1 MKLFDNSGIK
11 IFIKKLHRAK
21 SITSEEMCSSYKSS
35 RIAICMLFVSAI
47 LLLISLPF
55 FEHFEKRDAAKNGHS
70 DSNAEEAITTSASV
84 PAKVFPLNGRITSE
98 YGWRSDPFD
107 NSGYAA
113 AGYEFHSGI
122 DISASESREVMAYT
136 DGQVIKVGVS
146 RSYGNYILI
155 SHGTHDS
162 FYAHCA
168 SVNVKEG
175 DYVSVGQVIAT
186 AGSTGRATGP
196 HLHFEI
202 RVHGTAIDPW
212 EYIGEQYEQRQNKF
226 GANE

>member
-11 IFIKKLHRAK
+11 SFIRKLHRSK
-21 SITSEEMCSSYKSS
+21 SNTAEEAGGSLRSV
-35 RIAICMLFVSAI
+35 RIALCMLFVFAI
-47 LLLISLPF
+47 LLLLSLPF
-55 FEHFEKRDAAKNGHS
+55 FDYFEKRAAAKNELS
-70 DSNAEEAITTSASV
+70 DHGGNEAVAASV
-84 PAKVFPLNGRITSE
+84 SAPVKVFPLNGRITSE

-122 DISASESREVMAYT
+122 DISASESREILAYT
-136 DGQVIKVGVS
+136 DGQVTKVGIS

-168 SVNVKEG
+168 SVNVMVG
-175 DYVSVGQVIAT
+175 DHVNGGQVIAT

-212 EYIGEQYEQRQNKF
+212 EYIGDQYEQRQNKF

>member
-1 MKLFDNSGIK
+1 MKLFNNSWIRFFINKPKKAKYNTTDDIGRPHRSVRAA
-11 IFIKKLHRAK
+11 IFV
-21 SITSEEMCSSYKSS
+21 
-35 RIAICMLFVSAI
+35 LFISAI
-47 LLLISLPF
+47 LLLLALPF
-55 FEHFEKRDAAKNGHS
+55 LDHFEKMSAMQKDLSASNG
-70 DSNAEEAITTSASV
+70 DGAITVSVSV
-84 PAKVFPLNGRITSE
+84 PIKVFPLNGRITSE

-136 DGQVIKVGVS
+136 DGQVTKVGIS

-175 DYVSVGQVIAT
+175 DHVSGGQVIAT

-212 EYIGEQYEQRQNKF
+212 EYIGDQYEQRQNNF

>member
-1 MKLFDNSGIK
+1 MKLFDNSWIK
-11 IFIKKLHRAK
+11 IFIKKLHGVK
-21 SITSEEMCSSYKSS
+21 SNKSEGTDSSYKRSH
-35 RIAICMLFVSAI
+35 IAICMLFVSAI
-47 LLLISLPF
+47 LLLLSLPF
-55 FEHFEKRDAAKNGHS
+55 FDYFEKRTAAKNKL
-70 DSNAEEAITTSASV
+70 SNSNGGDAVKASV
-84 PAKVFPLNGRITSE
+84 SAPVKVFPLNGRITSE

-113 AGYEFHSGI
+113 ARYEFHSGI
-122 DISASESREVMAYT
+122 DISASESSKIMAYT
-136 DGQVIKVGVS
+136 DGQVTKVGIS
-146 RSYGNYILI
+146 KSYGNYILI

-168 SVNVKEG
+168 NIDVKEG
-175 DYVSVGQVIAT
+175 EHVNGGQIIAT

-212 EYIGEQYEQRQNKF
+212 EYIGDQYKQTQDKF
-226 GANE
+226 RANE